1 MESPIIPLG
10 DKIVILPQEEGE
22 QMYGNIIVPDAG
34 QEKPEMGTVLAVG
47 PGRISTD
54 GTLIP
59 NRIEVGVT
67 VMVPKFGAQVV
78 TVENATINE
87 SFEAV
92 PFDSNLLKEI
102 LKANRTYHSG
112 EIRINK
118 KGLLDAHLHH
128 GDNLYTGYY
137 SNLSNAIQKISRLGL
152 ANQKE
157 EYTLAGFIESFNNIK
172 NKLTNSIKN

>member
-54 GTLIP
+54 GTLKP

-78 TVENATINE
+78 TVENE
-87 SFEAV
+87 
-92 PFDSNLLKEI
+92 
-102 LKANRTYHSG
+102 TYIVAS
-112 EIRINK
+112 EN
-118 KGLLDAHLHH
+118 DV
-128 GDNLYTGYY
+128 
-137 SNLSNAIQKISRLGL
+137 LGIIK
-152 ANQKE
+152 QKE
-157 EYTLAGFIESFNNIK
+157 DNE
-172 NKLTNSIKN
+172 

>member
-34 QEKPEMGTVLAVG
+34 QERPEMGTVLAVG

-59 NRIEVGVT
+59 NKLEEGVI

-78 TVENATINE
+78 VVENE
-87 SFEAV
+87 
-92 PFDSNLLKEI
+92 
-102 LKANRTYHSG
+102 TYIMAS
-112 EIRINK
+112 EN
-118 KGLLDAHLHH
+118 DV
-128 GDNLYTGYY
+128 
-137 SNLSNAIQKISRLGL
+137 LG
-152 ANQKE
+152 
-157 EYTLAGFIESFNNIK
+157 IIK
-172 NKLTNSIKN
+172 NKENE